1 MALATSNIY
10 GRITISDDAVA
21 AVAAY
26 AATECYGVAE
36 LISNR
41 FSDIIADLLKK
52 TKYGKGV
59 RVITSDNRVFLSV
72 YVTLKQDVNAESVKE
87 SLRKAII
94 YYVESFTG
102 MRVKSVDI
110 NVVGYRV

>member
-21 AVAAY
+21 MVAAY
-26 AATECYGVAE
+26 AASECYGVAE

-41 FSDIIADLLKK
+41 FSDIIADLFNKK
-52 TKYGKGV
+52 KYGRGV
-59 RVITSDNRVFLSV
+59 KVITLDNRAFLSV
-72 YVTLKQDVNAESVKE
+72 NVILSRDINVDAVKE
-87 SLRKAII
+87 SLRKAVI
-94 YYVESFTG
+94 YHVEKFTG

-110 NVVGYRV
+110 NILGYKI

>member
-21 AVAAY
+21 MVAGH
-26 AATECYGVAE
+26 AASECYGVAE

-41 FSDIIADLLKK
+41 FSDIIADLFNKK
-52 TKYGKGV
+52 KYGKGI
-59 RVITSDNRVFLSV
+59 RVVTSDNRIYLSV
-72 YVTLKQDVNAESVKE
+72 YVTVKQDLNAEAVKE
-87 SLRKAII
+87 SLKRAVT
-94 YYVESFTG
+94 YSVESFTG

-110 NVVGYRV
+110 NVVGYKI

>member
-21 AVAAY
+21 MVAAY
-26 AATECYGVAE
+26 AASECYGVAE

-41 FSDIIADLLKK
+41 FSDIVADLFHKS
-52 TKYGKGV
+52 KYGKGV
-59 RVITSDNRVFLSV
+59 RLTTSDNRIFLSV
-72 YVTLKQDVNAESVKE
+72 YVTLKQDINADAVKE
-87 SLRKAII
+87 SLKRAVI
-94 YYVESFTG
+94 YRVESFTG
-102 MRVKSVDI
+102 MRVKSVDV

>member
-21 AVAAY
+21 MVAAH
-26 AATECYGVAE
+26 AASECYGVAE

-41 FSDIIADLLKK
+41 FSDIIADLFNKK
-52 TKYGKGV
+52 KYGKGI
-59 RVITSDNRVFLSV
+59 RVITSDNRIYLSV
-72 YVTLKQDVNAESVKE
+72 YVTIKQDINVDAVTE
-87 SLRKAII
+87 SLRRAVA
-94 YYVESFTG
+94 YSVESFTG

-110 NVVGYRV
+110 NIVGYRI